1 MIRMQNSKLRFVLAG
16 LALSCVITNPARGQ
30 GQPQSE
36 QSPMTDASGKGGVA
50 IFEDFAKYPPES
62 RPLNSWN
69 WDLLHP
75 WLTESSS
82 MSLVP
87 VQTLRQLE
95 SLQDTSLA
103 EEEISQ
109 RVSMPSSL
117 PRYQFDLNKTIVAG
131 IQDELVAQLTV
142 TPQDDSNTPLRIH
155 VTKVELIGDDYFGSP
170 GLGSVPFSCETAKP
184 VCTFQWRAPST
195 VKKYWGSLELD
206 VTLTV
211 EGMADEFVAR
221 ASFYSSPMVAGS
233 FTGNFRERV
242 NNGSLM
248 IDADVS
254 VQKRMACFVSAN
266 LYSVDKDIPVQFAQR
281 RLIMDPSMKSISFM
295 FFGKIF
301 RDRGDEGAFRLQDL
315 KAQCENLSYPPEWFM
330 DSLAHQEELQTFH
343 TNHQTTMEPARV
355 YFEYNTYSYVTRRY
369 ASNDFSDQEWKSPEK
384 TRKLEALKKIAA
396 ELDDPALELRKR
408 Q

>member
-1 MIRMQNSKLRFVLAG
+1 
-16 LALSCVITNPARGQ
+16 
-30 GQPQSE
+30 
-36 QSPMTDASGKGGVA
+36 MTDASGKGGVA
-50 IFEDFAKYPPES
+50 VFEDFAKYPPES

-87 VQTLRQLE
+87 VQALRQLE
-95 SLQDTSLA
+95 SLQDTSLS

-131 IQDELVAQLTV
+131 TQDELVAQLTV

-155 VTKVELIGDDYFGSP
+155 VTKVELNGDDYFGSP
-170 GLGSVPFSCETAKP
+170 ALGSVPFSCEIAKP

-195 VKKYWGSLELD
+195 GKKYWGSLELD
-206 VTLTV
+206 VTLTI
-211 EGMADEFVAR
+211 EGMEDEFVAR
-221 ASFYSSPMVAGS
+221 ASFYSSPMLAGS
-233 FTGNFRERV
+233 FTGNFRERL

-266 LYSVDKDIPVQFAQR
+266 LYSVDKDIPIQFAQR
-281 RLIMDPSMKSISFM
+281 RLIVDPSMKSISFM

-301 RDRGDEGAFRLQDL
+301 RDHGSEGAFRLQDL
-315 KAQCENLSYPPEWFM
+315 KAQCENLPYPPEWFM
-330 DSLAHQEELQTFH
+330 DSLAHQAELQAFQ
-343 TNHQTTMEPARV
+343 TNHQMPMEPARI

-369 ASNDFSDQEWKSPEK
+369 ANKDFSDQEWKSPSK
-384 TRKLEALKKIAA
+384 TRKLEALKKMAA
-396 ELDDPALELRKR
+396 DLDDPALEQRKR